1 MNKVCV
7 FIDGSS
13 LYFGLKRN
21 NRATRV
27 DYYEFSKTIV
37 GPDRHLVK
45 THYYNS
51 AYDPSLSP
59 EQYKTQQ
66 PFLDSLSMTPN
77 LELHLGRLVPTR
89 EGGFKEIGADVKFAS
104 EIVYYSA
111 KAIFDTAIVITDNT
125 DLISALSQ
133 VKELGVHLELG
144 LFRDGQYRE
153 LLSVADRTIYLDD
166 VFERLNAKPIPVVKE
181 KPEEKQPEVA
191 PVKKK
196 VGRPRKVLIDTP
208 SWGTETFSWGLFNW
222 PGT

>member
-1 MNKVCV
+1 VNKVCV

-21 NRATRV
+21 NRTTRV

-66 PFLDSLSMTPN
+66 PFLNSLSMTPN

-104 EIVYYSA
+104 EIVYFSA
-111 KAIFDTAIVITDNT
+111 KNTFDTAIVITENT
-125 DLISALSQ
+125 DLVSALSQ

-144 LFRDGQYRE
+144 LFRDSQQKD
-153 LLSVADRTIYLDD
+153 LLRVADRTISLDD
-166 VFERLNAKPIPVVKE
+166 VFERISPKLIPIVKE
-181 KPEEKQPEVA
+181 KPDEKLPNVE
-191 PVKKK
+191 PVKRKP
-196 VGRPRKVLIDTP
+196 GRPRNVLIDTVN
-208 SWGTETFSWGLFNW
+208 G
-222 PGT
+222 

>member
-1 MNKVCV
+1 MNKVSV

-13 LYFGLKRN
+13 LYFGFKRN

-45 THYYNS
+45 TFYYNS
-51 AYDPSLSP
+51 AYDQFLSP
-59 EQYKTQQ
+59 EKYKTQQ

-89 EGGFKEIGADVKFAS
+89 EGGFKEVGADIKFAS

-111 KAIFDTAIVITDNT
+111 KNIFDTAIVVTENPDF
-125 DLISALSQ
+125 LSALSQ
-133 VKELGVHLELG
+133 VKELGVHVELG
-144 LFRDGQYRE
+144 LFRDSQHRE
-153 LLSVADRTIYLDD
+153 LITVADRTISLDD
-166 VFERLNAKPIPVVKE
+166 VFERLNAKLIPADKE
-181 KPEEKQPEVA
+181 KPEEKKPEVA

-196 VGRPRKVLIDTP
+196 PGRPRKVLSKIWID
-208 SWGTETFSWGLFNW
+208 
-222 PGT
+222 

>member
-1 MNKVCV
+1 VNKVCV

-21 NRATRV
+21 NRTTRV

-66 PFLDSLSMTPN
+66 PFLNSLSMTPN

-89 EGGFKEIGADVKFAS
+89 EGRFKEIGADVKFAS
-104 EIVYYSA
+104 EIVYFSA
-111 KAIFDTAIVITDNT
+111 KNTFDTAIVITENT
-125 DLISALSQ
+125 DLVSALSQ

-144 LFRDGQYRE
+144 LFRDSQQKD
-153 LLSVADRTIYLDD
+153 LLRVADRTISLDD
-166 VFERLNAKPIPVVKE
+166 VFERISPKLIPIVKE
-181 KPEEKQPEVA
+181 KPDEKLPNVE
-191 PVKKK
+191 PVKRKP
-196 VGRPRKVLIDTP
+196 GRPRNVLIDTVN
-208 SWGTETFSWGLFNW
+208 G
-222 PGT
+222 